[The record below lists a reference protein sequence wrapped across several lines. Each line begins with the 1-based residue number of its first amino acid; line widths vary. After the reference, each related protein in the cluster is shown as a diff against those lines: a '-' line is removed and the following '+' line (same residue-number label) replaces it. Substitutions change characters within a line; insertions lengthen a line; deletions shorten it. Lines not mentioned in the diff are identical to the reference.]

1 MNSEINI
8 LDYGAG
14 NILSI
19 SRAFEYCGAT
29 TKIIT
34 NIEDLKNVKNI
45 VIPGVGSFPNAMKL
59 IKSKNFFSILTDLNK
74 QKIPIM
80 GICLGMQI
88 LFDFGEEFGINKGLG
103 FIEGSVVK
111 IPIDNKGSRRIIPNI
126 GWEKLNFREE
136 KSIMIENNLIPNV
149 YFVHSY
155 MAMPYYKKH
164 ILASINY
171 EGLDVVAAVEKDNL
185 FGCQFHPEKSGNV
198 GLCFIKHFI
207 KKTIKL

>member
-1 MNSEINI
+1 MNNEINI

-19 SRAFEYCGAT
+19 SRAFEHCGVT

-34 NIEDLKNVKNI
+34 NIEDLKNVKNL

-59 IKSKNFFSILTDLNK
+59 IKSKNFFSVLIELNK
-74 QKIPIM
+74 KKIPIM

-88 LFDFGEEFGINKGLG
+88 LFDYGEEFGINDGLG
-103 FIEGSVVK
+103 FIEGNVVK
-111 IPIDNKGSRRIIPNI
+111 IPIEFNGSTRKIPNI
-126 GWEKLNFREE
+126 GWDNLNFRET
-136 KSIMIENNLIPNV
+136 KSNFIESKLIPSV

-155 MAMPYYKKH
+155 MAIPNYKKH

-171 EGLDVVAAVEKDNL
+171 ENLEIVAAVEKDNL

-207 KKTIKL
+207 NKTKDL

>member
-1 MNSEINI
+1 MNNEINI

-19 SRAFEYCGAT
+19 SRAFEHCGAT

-34 NIEDLKNVKNI
+34 NNEDLKNVKNL
-45 VIPGVGSFPNAMKL
+45 VIPGVGSFPNALKL
-59 IKSKNFFSILTDLNK
+59 IKSKNFFSTLIDLNK
-74 QKIPIM
+74 VKTPIM

-103 FIEGSVVK
+103 FIEGRVVK
-111 IPIDNKGSRRIIPNI
+111 IPIEFNGLTRKIPNI
-126 GWEKLNFREE
+126 GWDKLNFSETKLDFIE
-136 KSIMIENNLIPNV
+136 KKLIPNV

-155 MAMPYYKKH
+155 MVVPSNPKH
-164 ILASINY
+164 IYASIDY
-171 EGLDVVAAVEKDNL
+171 EGLDIVAAVEKDNL

-198 GLCFIKHFI
+198 GLHILKYFI
-207 KKTIKL
+207 KKTNNI